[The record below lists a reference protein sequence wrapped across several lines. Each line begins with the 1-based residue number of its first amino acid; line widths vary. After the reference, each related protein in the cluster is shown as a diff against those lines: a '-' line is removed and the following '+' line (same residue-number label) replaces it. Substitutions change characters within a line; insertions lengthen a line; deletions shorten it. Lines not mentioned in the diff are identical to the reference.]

1 MRIKDMVKYVITQFC
16 VITVGILFVSGV
28 ANLILSQVRQE
39 TVTYSANYPLLVVF
53 TGLISALPSFLL
65 WFKEEPTKRQ
75 CHIRM
80 FLHFAAVELIVMVE
94 GFFLGWYRDGVGAVI
109 LFVII
114 FLVYLLVYVHAYFTN
129 KDTADAINEALQRF
143 HNEED
148 DGEIDPSDPCD

>member
-16 VITVGILFVSGV
+16 VITVGILFVSGA
-28 ANLILSQVRQE
+28 ANLILSQGRQE

-53 TGLISALPSFLL
+53 TGLVSALPSFLL

-94 GFFLGWYRDGVGAVI
+94 GFFLGWYRDIVGALI

-114 FLVYLLVYVHAYFTN
+114 LLVYLLVYVHAYFTN
-129 KDTADAINEALQRF
+129 KDTADAINEALLRF
-143 HNEED
+143 NCEEED
-148 DGEIDPSDPCD
+148 EQIKS

>member
-16 VITVGILFVSGV
+16 VITVGILFVSGA
-28 ANLILSQVRQE
+28 ANLILSQMRQE

-53 TGLISALPSFLL
+53 TGLVSALPSFLL

-80 FLHFAAVELIVMVE
+80 FLHFAAVELIVMLE
-94 GFFLGWYRDGVGAVI
+94 GFFLGWYRDIVGALI

-114 FLVYLLVYVHAYFTN
+114 LLVYLLVYVHAYFTN
-129 KDTADAINEALQRF
+129 KDTADAINEALLRF
-143 HNEED
+143 NCEEGD
-148 DGEIDPSDPCD
+148 EQIKP